1 MVQTFEKDNGH
12 YRMRAQGVKQR
23 KQKSPDEAG
32 LLNFKSGGGPLKYRW

>member
-23 KQKSPDEAG
+23 KQKAR
-32 LLNFKSGGGPLKYRW
+32 LKPGF